1 MPSLHVIIR
10 PLLSVFVVLS
20 LAGRGRADAFDD
32 YTNPLL
38 VKAAAG
44 DAVKEM
50 KQVTPDDLLNNDR
63 VLKGVDG
70 AVLIVRTN
78 GGRNAKLLV
87 HPAAQKTDAAHSVP
101 TLLIDRYVTYKEGEE
116 RTLLATGKNLALFPG
131 FRISLDMGQVVPE
144 ALGGDLRFIVD
155 GDKSFVEPVGKAKLY
170 LLTKALPEATPKKT
184 GKVVIGE
191 KFEPRYFNGKYK
203 LSDDGRR
210 SGELVLKV
218 DDDGAVTGA
227 YYSDKDGQ
235 KYEVRG
241 KVGTPDYSIQ
251 FTVQFPR
258 AEQSFQGW
266 LFTGDGKHMA
276 GTSRMNERE
285 AGFYATRMEE

>member
-1 MPSLHVIIR
+1 MFSQRVHLRAVLSL
-10 PLLSVFVVLS
+10 FVVLS
-20 LAGRGRADAFDD
+20 LAVRGRGDAFDD

-276 GTSRMNERE
+276 GSSRMNERE
-285 AGFYATRMEE
+285 AGFYATRVEE